1 MTADNRRSEIAAYV
15 AQRGDVRIDEL
26 VSAFGVSRM
35 TIHRHIDDLARQ
47 GVLRKLHG
55 AVSAQPS
62 GVYESLFGFR
72 QTHAIAAKQAIARAA
87 AAELRPG
94 EIVVLDDSTTVAALL
109 AHVPKAAPLTVMTN
123 SLAHAGVLAEM
134 EEVRLISLG
143 GEYHPTYNAFIGHL
157 CETALAQVRVNLA
170 ICSASAISGDMA
182 LIQDP
187 QVTRVKQAM
196 LAAAAR
202 KVLLVDGSKFGRV
215 ALHLLADLTRFDAIY
230 TDATLPDALAL
241 RLRDAGTELVQVTVK

>member
-1 MTADNRRSEIAAYV
+1 MTAETRRDQIAAFV
-15 AQRGDVRIDEL
+15 AQRGEVRIDEL
-26 VSAFGVSRM
+26 ITAFGVSRM
-35 TIHRHIDDLARQ
+35 TIHRHVEELARQ

-72 QTHAIAAKQAIARAA
+72 QAHATAAKQAIARAA
-87 AAELRPG
+87 AAELLPG
-94 EIVVLDDSTTVAALL
+94 QILLLDDSTTVAALI

-123 SLAHAGVLAEM
+123 SLAHAPVLAEM
-134 EEVRLISLG
+134 EEVRLIALG

-170 ICSASAISGDMA
+170 VCSASAISGHVA

-202 KVLLVDGSKFGRV
+202 KVLLVDGTKFGKV
-215 ALHLLADLTRFDAIY
+215 ALHLLADLAQFDAIY
-230 TDATLPDALAL
+230 TDGTLPDDVTQ
-241 RLRDAGTELVQVTVK
+241 RLRDAGTELIQVTEK

>member
-1 MTADNRRSEIAAYV
+1 MTADARRDQIAAYV
-15 AQRGDVRIDEL
+15 AQRGEVRVDEL
-26 VSAFGVSRM
+26 VTAFGVSRM
-35 TIHRHIDDLARQ
+35 TIHRHVEELARQ

-72 QTHAIAAKQAIARAA
+72 QTHATAAKQAIARAA
-87 AAELRPG
+87 AAELLPG
-94 EIVVLDDSTTVAALL
+94 QIVLLDDSTTVAALL
-109 AHVPKAAPLTVMTN
+109 AHVPKSAPLTVMTN
-123 SLAHAGVLAEM
+123 SLAHAPVLAGM
-134 EEVRLISLG
+134 DEVRLIALG

-170 ICSASAISGDMA
+170 ICSASAIAGHVA

-202 KVLLVDGSKFGRV
+202 KVLLVDGTKFGKV

-230 TDATLPDALAL
+230 TDGTLPDDVVQ
-241 RLRDAGTELVQVTVK
+241 RLRDAGTKLVQVTVK

>member
-1 MTADNRRSEIAAYV
+1 MSADDRRSEIAAYV
-15 AQRGDVRIDEL
+15 AQRGEVRIDEL
-26 VSAFGVSRM
+26 VSVFGVSRM

-72 QTHAIAAKQAIARAA
+72 QTHATAAKQAIARAA

-94 EIVVLDDSTTVAALL
+94 EIVLLDDSTTVAALL
-109 AHVPKAAPLTVMTN
+109 DHVPKVAPLTVMTN
-123 SLAHAGVLAEM
+123 SLAHSRVLAEM
-134 EEVRLISLG
+134 DEVRLISLG
-143 GEYHPTYNAFIGHL
+143 GDYHPTYNAFIGHL
-157 CETALAQVRVNLA
+157 CETVLAQVRVNLA
-170 ICSASAISGDMA
+170 ICSASAISGHVA

-230 TDATLPDALAL
+230 TDATLPDDLAL